1 MITCP
6 DPQDPLS
13 KKALLR
19 YHVVSLVRARLLG
32 GDDLASAVAAVAA
45 SRHPDTLGVLHRFS
59 KRTIYRWVAAYQKAG
74 PASLADAKREG
85 EFASRVLCS
94 KLLEFLTKERASD
107 ADASIPELIRR
118 AEKGGHLDSWRDV
131 DRSTV
136 YRALVRMG
144 VSTARAKKER
154 GRDMRRFSYP
164 HRMDMVLCDGV
175 HFRAGATRKRR
186 VAEFFLCDCTRFGLH
201 VVVGTSESAQ
211 LFLRG
216 FHEVLRRYGKMS
228 SLYIDNGP
236 GFKAN
241 DVAEVCRRLD
251 LAVIHGEVRYPEGHG
266 KIERLNQTARAAVL
280 RSLDGRAEVDPAC
293 EALELRLQ
301 HWLREVYNHTPHE
314 SLRRP

>member
-19 YHVVSLVRARLLG
+19 YHVVSLIRARLLG
-32 GDDLASAVAAVAA
+32 GEDLASAVAAVAA
-45 SRHPDTLGVLHRFS
+45 ASHLDASGELHRFS
-59 KRTIYRWVAAYQKAG
+59 KRTLYRWVAAYQRTG
-74 PASLADAKREG
+74 PASLEDAKREG
-85 EFASRVLCS
+85 ELASRVLS
-94 KLLEFLTKERASD
+94 PKLLDFLAKERAGD
-107 ADASIPELIRR
+107 PDASIPELLRR
-118 AEKGGHLDSWRDV
+118 AEHGGRLDSWQDV

-144 VSTARAKKER
+144 VPTARRKKER
-154 GRDMRRFSYP
+154 GRDMRRFAYP

-175 HFRAGATRKRR
+175 HFRAGATRKKR

-201 VVVGTSESAQ
+201 VVVGTSESAH

-228 SLYIDNGP
+228 ALYIDNGP
-236 GFKAN
+236 GFRAN
-241 DVAEVCRRLD
+241 DVAEVCRRLN
-251 LAVIHGEVRYPEGHG
+251 LALVHGEVQYPEGHG
-266 KIERLNQTARAAVL
+266 KIERLNQTVRASLL